1 MPQVLSVDQIKR
13 VACLELSGLRLANV
27 LPADLFER
35 AKIGTLGT
43 EIFDI
48 GGEPLFRRLPIV
60 RGRQSSGYAD
70 IAVNDVLGEPLLGVS
85 ISREWNEASI
95 VEEGT
100 AAAKKGRRGFAFDKV
115 RFVAYSYPKLAL
127 QFLKGDQEALMLE
140 LGSWSEVP
148 PAQKTERKP
157 MEPGNFERW
166 SLVNELPATA
176 KRAGAKNFAKRLQSW
191 QAPQMQRID
200 TTLIS
205 DSVFKPGDIVLK
217 LVDSRE
223 LHYSKRDTD
232 HVPCYELRGQMT
244 TVWCVAASTE
254 MLLNFYRY
262 TYSQVRLA
270 AELGLGTL
278 ASPNG
283 LPYARVGD
291 VVTVIENLT
300 SNSLDATMITGP
312 SFADFQ
318 GQIKENRPMISFVPG
333 HSRTVAGYIRY
344 VLSLPGTTPFRG
356 LLVYDPWDWG
366 PLPKHGVITRWEN
379 FATQTYQ
386 FAYSAVIKE
395 I

>member
-27 LPADLFER
+27 LPTESFER
-35 AKIGTLGT
+35 AKVGTLGT

-48 GGEPLFRRLPIV
+48 NGEPLFRRMPIV

-70 IAVNDVLGEPLLGVS
+70 IAVNDALGEPLVGVS
-85 ISREWNEASI
+85 IGGEWNESSI
-95 VEEGT
+95 VEQGT
-100 AAAKKGRRGFAFDKV
+100 AAAKKGRRGLAFDKV

-140 LGSWSEVP
+140 LGSWAEVP
-148 PAQKTERKP
+148 PAKSTDRKP
-157 MEPGNFERW
+157 MQPGNFERW
-166 SLVNELPATA
+166 SLVDELPAPA
-176 KRAGAKNFAKRLQSW
+176 KRASAKSFAKRLESW
-191 QAPQMQRID
+191 QTPELKRID
-200 TTLIS
+200 ATLIS
-205 DSVFKPGDIVLK
+205 DAIFKPGEITLK
-217 LVDSRE
+217 LVDTRE
-223 LHYSKRDTD
+223 LHYSNLDTD

-244 TVWCVAASTE
+244 SVWCVAASTE

-270 AELGLGTL
+270 TELGLGTL

-300 SNSLDATMITGP
+300 SNSLDATMIAGP
-312 SFADFQ
+312 TFADFQ
-318 GQIKENRPMISFVPG
+318 GQIKANRPMISFIPG

-344 VLSLPGTTPFRG
+344 LLSLPGITPFKG

-379 FATQTYQ
+379 FATQTYLW
-386 FAYSAVIKE
+386 AYSAVIKE